1 MNKIPK
7 CSRKLIPVIKPKNK
21 KSNKAPNINKI
32 KILPDKKITKKSFD
46 NDNITLVQSKEIKI
60 KKKCSS
66 CNERVNIYFKY
77 YFPYRKINIL
87 II

>member
-7 CSRKLIPVIKPKNK
+7 CSRKLIPTINPKNK

-32 KILPDKKITKKSFD
+32 KILTDDSLTKKSIA
-46 NDNITLVQSKEIKI
+46 NDNISLQSKETQI

-66 CNERVNIYFKY
+66 CNERVNIKF
-77 YFPYRKINIL
+77 FIFIFL
-87 II
+87 

>member
-7 CSRKLIPVIKPKNK
+7 CSRKLIPVLKTKNK

-32 KILPDKKITKKSFD
+32 KLITDKQITKKSFD
-46 NDNITLVQSKEIKI
+46 NDNITLVQSKEFKI

-66 CNERVNIYFKY
+66 CNERVNIY
-77 YFPYRKINIL
+77 L
-87 II
+87 